1 MSNSLSRFISGS
13 DRRFAVKDG
22 AAAPAAYEE
31 SMTAKYMRLVNVP
44 SGSSRIHRELLPPD
58 SVYSPI
64 PVLSS

>member
-31 SMTAKYMRLVNVP
+31 SMTAKYM
-44 SGSSRIHRELLPPD
+44 
-58 SVYSPI
+58 
-64 PVLSS
+64 